1 MIGTLLSCVEGDI
14 KTHPEWEQQLT
25 DWRIASA
32 RKVQD
37 WESLAI
43 ALSRSTHPSFEVG
56 LGQLMLDMRD
66 NRVEDFGKHLQQVRC
81 MLIPPLA
88 ATSMESYSRSYES
101 MVQLHLL
108 HELEVAFRS
117 WNTSITAGDT
127 LGSQIALAAQGTDS
141 YVDRVRAYQP
151 ILDKRFESMAP
162 SFKVREQVARLRR
175 LAFYDVRYGFG
186 DVELVNC
193 CAWSTP

>member
-1 MIGTLLSCVEGDI
+1 
-14 KTHPEWEQQLT
+14 
-25 DWRIASA
+25 
-32 RKVQD
+32 
-37 WESLAI
+37 LAI

-66 NRVEDFGKHLQQVRC
+66 NRAEDFEEHIQQVRC
-81 MLIPPLA
+81 MLIPLLA

-127 LGSQIALAAQGTDS
+127 LESQIAIAAQGAGS

-162 SFKVREQVARLRR
+162 SFKVREEVARLRR
-175 LAFYDVRYGFG
+175 FALLDVR
-186 DVELVNC
+186 
-193 CAWSTP
+193 